1 MEIGISSSSLYP
13 LETEKSLEFLCQNE
27 IPVTEIFFNSVEETG
42 VPFVKQLAALS
53 KTYGTRIHSVHPC
66 GSVGEP
72 YFLFSGYERRFK
84 ETFEFYKRYY
94 EAAAILGAKL
104 VVLHGDSEK
113 CHISDEEYAARL
125 LRMNE
130 EAAKWGVM
138 VSHEN
143 VCRYRMAN
151 PENIKKLRERTND
164 KIKFTYD
171 VKQCIRAIGDTESVY
186 DAMQGNIVNVHISDH
201 NSQSDCML
209 PGRGEYDFASLFEK
223 LEADNYDGPCLIEV
237 YSNAYKDYQ
246 ELIDSYNFV
255 NNIHKKH

>member
-1 MEIGISSSSLYP
+1 MELGISSSSLYP

-72 YFLFSGYERRFK
+72 YFLFSSYERRYK

-94 EAAAILGAKL
+94 EAAAILGAKV

-113 CHISDEEYAARL
+113 CHIPDEEYAERL
-125 LRMNE
+125 LAMNE
-130 EAAKWGVM
+130 VAAEFGVT

-143 VCRYRMAN
+143 VCRYRMAT
-151 PENIKKLRERTND
+151 PENIKTLRRLTED

-171 VKQCIRAIGDTESVY
+171 VKQCIRAIGDTKPIY

-201 NSQSDCML
+201 NKRFDCML
-209 PGRGEYDFASLFEK
+209 PGDGEYDFGHLFKK
-223 LEADNYDGPCLIEV
+223 LKADNYDGPCLIEV
-237 YSNAYKDYQ
+237 YNSAYKEYDQ
-246 ELIDSYNFV
+246 LIQAYNFV
-255 NNIHKKH
+255 NKIHKLY